1 MPHENTLYEPIY
13 TYNLFPQS
21 EKKPQIS
28 LHTNTKKSLGKEIK
42 LDSGVNT
49 CIHIIVSSLIYFV
62 VVLYEM

>member
-13 TYNLFPQS
+13 KYNLFPQS
-21 EKKPQIS
+21 ENPQIS

-62 VVLYEM
+62 VVLNEM